1 MFKKNTRR
9 RSSLLTIIKMIT
21 RSLNR
26 EEEEEEAIEVE
37 EIFNTKTNSK
47 TKDQEVVVE
56 VTVEVEVKPI
66 KMIQIMMIITM
77 QIVKIS
83 LKKEDKRKKCLKA
96 HLIKKRTTDLKTNK
110 NKKELGVERWT
121 LPKET
126 IKKLISIQVLLR
138 ITQETKKISTK

>member
-47 TKDQEVVVE
+47 TKGQEAVVE

-96 HLIKKRTTDLKTNK
+96 LLIKKRTTDLKTNK